1 MQNQPQV
8 IVVGA
13 GNAALV
19 AALAAHESGAKV
31 VVLEAAPYEERGGN
45 SRFAGAI
52 FRMVHDGLDSLRPL
66 LAPESEYLA
75 KYSAV
80 GPYTADDYY
89 SDVMEMA
96 GDRSVPELVR
106 TLIAE
111 SFPTACWMRDHG
123 VRWELSTLKF
133 IKREQLSE
141 SAPYVLPPGGVL
153 RSVDAGQGLVQ
164 DLFTAV
170 EKAGIE
176 IRYDSPAHDL
186 ITSGSRVLGVRIR
199 LADRF
204 EDLHGAVVLA
214 SGGFEAN
221 REMRLRYL
229 GDGWDLV
236 KLRGSRF
243 NTGNMLQRALAAGA
257 ASAGHWSGCHAT
269 PVAID
274 APDIGD
280 LRITDRSA
288 RHSYPYGLLVNDSAQ
303 RFLDEG
309 EQYYLHTYAKTGA
322 AIRSQHNAF
331 AVQIFDQKTVGL
343 IQPRYSTQSPVVADS
358 IEELAKALGIPA
370 DALVDT
376 VTTFNASVPAPDGFD
391 PLVEDGLATQGIF
404 PPKSNWALAL
414 DTPPFVA
421 YPVTCGITFTYGGL
435 AIDTEARVLTTEG
448 QPMSGLYATGE
459 LTGGFFYNNY
469 PGGSGLM
476 RGAVFGLRAGRNAA
490 AELLAAAR

>member
-66 LAPESEYLA
+66 LAPENDYLA
-75 KYSAV
+75 TTSAV

-89 SDVMEMA
+89 EDIMEMA
-96 GDRSVPELVR
+96 GGRSDPELVR

-111 SFPTACWMRDHG
+111 SFPTAEWMRDHG

-133 IKREQLSE
+133 IKRDQLSE
-141 SAPYVLPPGGVL
+141 SEPYVLPPGGVL
-153 RSVDAGQGLVQ
+153 RIIDEGQGLVR

-176 IRYDSPAHDL
+176 IRYDTPAHDL

-204 EDLHGAVVLA
+204 EDLHGSVVLA

-236 KLRGSRF
+236 MLR
-243 NTGNMLQRALAAGA
+243 RALAAGA
-257 ASAGHWSGCHAT
+257 GSAGHWGGCHAT

-280 LRITDRSA
+280 LRVRDRSA
-288 RHSYPYGLLVNDSAQ
+288 RHSYPYGLLVNDGGQ
-303 RFLDEG
+303 RFIDEG

-322 AIRSQHNAF
+322 AIRSQRNAF

-358 IEELAKALGIPA
+358 LEKLAKALGLPA

-391 PLVEDGLATQGIF
+391 PLVEDGLATHGIA

-414 DTPPFVA
+414 DAPPFVA

-435 AIDTEARVLTTEG
+435 AIDTQARVLTTEG
-448 QPMSGLYATGE
+448 QPMAGLYATGE

-490 AELLAAAR
+490 AEQLGAPR